1 MGSFSIVNPSSGYA
15 LTVTDDM
22 CKALSS
28 HADDFT
34 SERQQFYL
42 GQHGSI
48 FSKFCPGH
56 VIAVDASNSI
66 KLEMFLLGAT
76 NLKWKFTK
84 GTIESV
90 KVAGMVIECGDSCA
104 TITMSTFTA
113 ASNQIWRRINARLL
127 DTNSGS
133 HSKGKQE
140 WSDSF
145 TTAIYGNAILEDLHQ
160 KCGTNAESQ
169 IPFCRQRLARTC
181 YKQNPAFSASFDR
194 FARELVISDPT
205 DEVRCR
211 QTRVELGFDRD
222 HPFDTDIQVK
232 FNEHMCDPFFSGV
245 DHQARP
251 LAAAPQFETV
261 EHVSVEHVVPVE
273 YEAVEY
279 DGSKHKT
286 VDYEEFTRYV
296 LSSMKKR

>member
-1 MGSFSIVNPSSGYA
+1 MSLVRQLVRTTTANNTQGDAIKIHDGIGYSPRQYTASDNFTTQVSWKDSSPPIIGLPIVLSAERAQQYQKWTKEQQLFKPLMGSFSIVNPSSGYA

-140 WSDSF
+140 WTDSF

-169 IPFCRQRLARTC
+169 IPLCRQRLSTTC
-181 YKQNPAFSASFDR
+181 
-194 FARELVISDPT
+194 
-205 DEVRCR
+205 
-211 QTRVELGFDRD
+211 
-222 HPFDTDIQVK
+222 
-232 FNEHMCDPFFSGV
+232 
-245 DHQARP
+245 
-251 LAAAPQFETV
+251 
-261 EHVSVEHVVPVE
+261 
-273 YEAVEY
+273 
-279 DGSKHKT
+279 
-286 VDYEEFTRYV
+286 
-296 LSSMKKR
+296 